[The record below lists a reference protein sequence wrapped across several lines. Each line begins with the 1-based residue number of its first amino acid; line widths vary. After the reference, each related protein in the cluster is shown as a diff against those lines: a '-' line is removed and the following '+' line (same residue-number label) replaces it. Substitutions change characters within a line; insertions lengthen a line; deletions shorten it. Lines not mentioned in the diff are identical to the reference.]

1 VEISASSAT
10 VRDMWTCITCNLD
23 CTEDLMLIPA
33 LVCTQ
38 TDGGRDRQTDIQLCR
53 HMDSYNML
61 FGYML
66 YMYSV
71 HLIVVLLLVVID

>member
-1 VEISASSAT
+1 
-10 VRDMWTCITCNLD
+10 
-23 CTEDLMLIPA
+23 MLIPA